1 MHKEILSLAIPS
13 IVTNI
18 TVPLLGLVDVAIV
31 GHMGDASYIGAIAVG
46 TMMMNVICWLFGF
59 LRMGTS
65 GMTSQAYGRGD
76 SKEAATIL
84 FQAIALGA
92 AIGILFVLFQP
103 LLLRLFLFF
112 MRPSDEIR
120 AFASVY
126 FHVCVFGLPA
136 ALVMYGL
143 TGWFIG
149 MQDTRTPMT
158 VSIFQNI
165 VNIMTSLLLVYVF
178 GMKVEGVALG
188 TLTAQ
193 YSGLLLALYI
203 LRRKYASHYQLLFSQ
218 FTLKPGDYSSFSYK
232 HTLNRFFRVNR
243 DIFLRTLFLVAVNA
257 AFTSVGSR
265 QGDVILAVN
274 TLLFQFFTLYSYIM
288 DGFAY
293 AGEAICGKYYGAGNA
308 PSFHACIR
316 RLFAWGVIMTVVY
329 TAAYYF
335 GANDILHVLSNEQT
349 VIEASEPYL
358 LWVALIPVAGMG
370 AFIWDGVFIGIT
382 DSRGMLLSC
391 FVAAIV
397 FAIILSLFFTTM
409 GNHALWLA
417 LLSYLLARGVM
428 QTMLFWRAK
437 GEGLRTKD

>member
-149 MQDTRTPMT
+149 MHDTRTPMS

-203 LRRKYASHYQLLFSQ
+203 LRRKYASYYQLLFSQ
-218 FTLKPGDYSSFSYK
+218 CTLKPGDYSSFSYK

-391 FVAAIV
+391 SVAAIV
-397 FAIILSLFFTTM
+397 FAIMLSLFFTTM

-428 QTMLFWRAK
+428 QTILFWRAK
-437 GEGLRTKD
+437 G

>member
-120 AFASVY
+120 AFASIY

-218 FTLKPGDYSSFSYK
+218 FTLKPVVYSSFSYK

-437 GEGLRTKD
+437 V

>member
-218 FTLKPGDYSSFSYK
+218 FTLKPGDYSSFGYK

-397 FAIILSLFFTTM
+397 FAIMLSLFFTTM

-428 QTMLFWRAK
+428 QTILFWRAK
-437 GEGLRTKD
+437 G

>member
-149 MQDTRTPMT
+149 MQDTRTPMM

-218 FTLKPGDYSSFSYK
+218 FTLKPVVYSSFSYK

-397 FAIILSLFFTTM
+397 FAIMLSLFFTTM

-428 QTMLFWRAK
+428 QTMLFWRSK
-437 GEGLRTKD
+437 V

>member
-437 GEGLRTKD
+437 G

>member
-203 LRRKYASHYQLLFSQ
+203 LRRKYASHYQLLSSQ
-218 FTLKPGDYSSFSYK
+218 FTFKPGDYSSFSYK

-293 AGEAICGKYYGAGNA
+293 AGEAICGKYYGAGNM

-397 FAIILSLFFTTM
+397 FAIMLSLFFTTM

-437 GEGLRTKD
+437 G

>member
-203 LRRKYASHYQLLFSQ
+203 LRRKYASHYQLLFLQ

-417 LLSYLLARGVM
+417 LLSYLLARGIM
-428 QTMLFWRAK
+428 QTILFWRAA
-437 GEGLRTKD
+437 EV

>member
-293 AGEAICGKYYGAGNA
+293 AGEAICGKYYGAGNM

-358 LWVALIPVAGMG
+358 LWVALIPIAGMG

-428 QTMLFWRAK
+428 QTMLFWRSK
-437 GEGLRTKD
+437 G

>member
-397 FAIILSLFFTTM
+397 FAIILSLFFTAM

>member
-293 AGEAICGKYYGAGNA
+293 AGEAICGKYYGAGNM

-335 GANDILHVLSNEQT
+335 GAKDILHVLSNEQN

-397 FAIILSLFFTTM
+397 FAIMLTLFFTTM

-428 QTMLFWRAK
+428 QTILFWRSK
-437 GEGLRTKD
+437 V

>member
-397 FAIILSLFFTTM
+397 FAIMLSLFFTTM

-428 QTMLFWRAK
+428 QTILFWRTK
-437 GEGLRTKD
+437 G

>member
-76 SKEAATIL
+76 SKEAATVL

-149 MQDTRTPMT
+149 MQDTRTPMM

-397 FAIILSLFFTTM
+397 FAIMLSLFFTTM

-437 GEGLRTKD
+437 V

>member
-120 AFASVY
+120 AFASIY

-358 LWVALIPVAGMG
+358 LWVALIPIAGMG

-397 FAIILSLFFTTM
+397 FAIMLSLFFTTM

-437 GEGLRTKD
+437 G

>member
-349 VIEASEPYL
+349 IIEASEPYL

-397 FAIILSLFFTTM
+397 FAIMLSLFFTTM

-417 LLSYLLARGVM
+417 LLSYLLARGIM
-428 QTMLFWRAK
+428 QTMLFWRSK
-437 GEGLRTKD
+437 V

>member
-218 FTLKPGDYSSFSYK
+218 FTLKPGVYSSFSYK

-397 FAIILSLFFTTM
+397 FAIMLSLFFTTM

-428 QTMLFWRAK
+428 QTILFWRSK
-437 GEGLRTKD
+437 V

>member
-165 VNIMTSLLLVYVF
+165 VNIMTSLLLVYLF

-293 AGEAICGKYYGAGNA
+293 AGEAICGKYYGAGNM

-397 FAIILSLFFTTM
+397 FAIMLSLFFTTM

-428 QTMLFWRAK
+428 QTMLFWRSK
-437 GEGLRTKD
+437 G

>member
-218 FTLKPGDYSSFSYK
+218 FTLKPGDYSSFGYK

-417 LLSYLLARGVM
+417 LLSYLLARGIM

-437 GEGLRTKD
+437 G

>member
-126 FHVCVFGLPA
+126 FHICVFGLPA

-293 AGEAICGKYYGAGNA
+293 AGEAICGKYYGAGNM

-335 GANDILHVLSNEQT
+335 GANDILHVLSNEQI

-428 QTMLFWRAK
+428 QTILFWRSK
-437 GEGLRTKD
+437 V

>member
-397 FAIILSLFFTTM
+397 FAIMLSLFFTTM

-428 QTMLFWRAK
+428 QTILFWRLK
-437 GEGLRTKD
+437 V

>member
-218 FTLKPGDYSSFSYK
+218 FTLRPGDYSSFSYK

-397 FAIILSLFFTTM
+397 FAIMLSLFFTTM

-417 LLSYLLARGVM
+417 LLSYLLSRGVM
-428 QTMLFWRAK
+428 QTMLFWRSK
-437 GEGLRTKD
+437 G